1 MLGRYIEE
9 AQGRR
14 KRFVVYS
21 TEAVDLAEQFATRNV
36 TVENRELPQPGPE
49 PFVNIYDG
57 ETFLGAISLEDL
69 RILLEPPVVRPTD
82 DEELGD
88 AYRALLE
95 VLDGTVFATLDRR
108 QLQATSHE
116 FETRAYQVGHGTL
129 RVGFQSLSGFEP
141 QTEAYR
147 YLGEETD
154 LDIHVYGQPDWAP
167 PSIPNVTYHR
177 DTEGELTPF
186 WFLAFDGG
194 QEKRQRCALVAEEQE
209 NGYWGFW
216 SYDTALVGDILET
229 LRSGTKSLPE

>member
-1 MLGRYIEE
+1 MLSRFIER
-9 AQGRR
+9 AQDRR

-21 TEAVDLAEQFATRNV
+21 REGVDLAEQFATRNV
-36 TVENRELPQPGPE
+36 TVEQRELPAHDPD

-69 RILLEPPVVRPTD
+69 RLLLEPPVVRPTN
-82 DEELGD
+82 DEEVGD
-88 AYRALLE
+88 AYRALLD

-116 FETRAYQVGHGTL
+116 FETRAYQVGEGTL
-129 RVGFQSLSGFEP
+129 RVGFQSLSAFEP
-141 QTEAYR
+141 QTKTYR
-147 YLGEETD
+147 HLGEETD

-194 QEKRQRCALVAEEQE
+194 PERRQRCALVAEERDD
-209 NGYWGFW
+209 GYWGFW
-216 SYDTALVGDILET
+216 SYDTDIVGEILET
-229 LRSGTKSLPE
+229 LRTETKSLQ